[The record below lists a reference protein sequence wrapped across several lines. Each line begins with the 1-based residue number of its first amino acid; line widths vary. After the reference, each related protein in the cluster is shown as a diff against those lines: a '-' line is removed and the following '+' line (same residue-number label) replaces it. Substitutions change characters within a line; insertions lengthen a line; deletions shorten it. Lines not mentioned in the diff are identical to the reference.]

1 MKIEQRMTTNL
12 VTTNLDMSIQDA
24 QDLMNSSKVSC
35 LPVLDSNWHLVG
47 IISDKDILRALPSP
61 VTSLSIYETK
71 SLLNNLKVKKIIRKD
86 PITVQR
92 DITIEQAAKIMV
104 EKDVQWLPVMDG
116 TKLIG
121 IVSRTD
127 MLKTLLEVFGAT
139 SRGCTVNFTVQDGK
153 GILEKIIRDITAQ
166 GFNIISTSVFSGTSE
181 STKELRIKVSDGEL
195 SKLKE
200 TVRPYAI
207 KILDSIADN

>member
-12 VTTNLDMSIQDA
+12 ITANLDMSIQDA
-24 QDLMNSSKVSC
+24 QDLMKSSGVSC
-35 LPVLDSNWHLVG
+35 LPVLDNNWHLVG

-71 SLLNNLKVKKIIRKD
+71 SLLSNLKVKKIIRKD

-92 DITIEQAAKIMV
+92 DTTIEQAAKLMV

-116 TKLIG
+116 TKLVG

-139 SRGCTVNFTVQDGK
+139 SRGCTINFMVEERK
-153 GILEKIIRDITAQ
+153 GVLDQIIRDITKQ
-166 GFNIISTSVFSGTSE
+166 GFNIISTSVFSGSSD

-195 SKLKE
+195 SKLRE
-200 TVRPYAI
+200 TVAPYAI
-207 KILDSIADN
+207 KILETSAD

>member
-12 VTTNLDMSIQDA
+12 ITTNLDMSIQDA
-24 QDLMNSSKVSC
+24 QDLMKNSKVSC

-71 SLLNNLKVKKIIRKD
+71 SLLSNLKVKKIIRKD

-92 DITIEQAAKIMV
+92 DTTIEQAAKLMV

-116 TKLIG
+116 TKLVG

-139 SRGCTVNFTVQDGK
+139 SQGCTVNFMVEEKK
-153 GILEKIIRDITAQ
+153 GMLDQIIRDITKE
-166 GFNIISTSVFSGTSE
+166 GFNIISTSVFSGPNE

-207 KILDSIADN
+207 KILETSAD